1 MLKEKLF
8 KDLFNKIPDTGKLV
22 IFGANITGEKILK
35 DLKIYKPDS
44 EVIGFI
50 DNFVQNSFHNLPIWT
65 MKDFCENPPEFDLV
79 IMSTTREQELI
90 LAIFDLYNI
99 PVIRQTYFVR
109 GYYRDLPE
117 VLNEENYNKV
127 INIFDSIEDME
138 LFDKIFNVRIKFL
151 TPKILEEHYNNVVT
165 PKDRYRKHYLDKINK
180 TAVKILLDLGMNN
193 GTNVIAFNR
202 LLSGLQKVYGFE
214 VIYDIARDSLIE
226 PFIMNDKLEIVPL
239 ALGDSNKKINFYINK
254 GHLGASYGAEITDKT
269 PPPVSGE
276 WECRVVDTSTIDDFC
291 RQRNVTPDFIK
302 MDIEGAE
309 LSALKGGIET
319 IKKYRPQLAISIYHS
334 DDDFI
339 NIPMYLYDNLEN
351 YEFRLGHYSPYTSE
365 TVLYAIPNEL
375 A

>member
-1 MLKEKLF
+1 M
-8 KDLFNKIPDTGKLV
+8 
-22 IFGANITGEKILK
+22 
-35 DLKIYKPDS
+35 
-44 EVIGFI
+44 
-50 DNFVQNSFHNLPIWT
+50 
-65 MKDFCENPPEFDLV
+65 FCHVFCQ
-79 IMSTTREQELI
+79 ICKRHS
-90 LAIFDLYNI
+90 
-99 PVIRQTYFVR
+99 
-109 GYYRDLPE
+109 
-117 VLNEENYNKV
+117 
-127 INIFDSIEDME
+127 
-138 LFDKIFNVRIKFL
+138 FL
-151 TPKILEEHYNNVVT
+151 TPKILEEHYNNIVT

-269 PPPVSGE
+269 PPPVFGE

-351 YEFRLGHYSPYTSE
+351 YEFRLGHYSPYMLE
-365 TVLYAIPNEL
+365 TILYAIPEEL